1 MDSVKRIFTE
11 PLMYRYR
18 IAVIFFCLL
27 LLTTTADVCVAADTA
42 IDSVTGQLTLWMVL
56 ARCSGIVMGIIAI
69 VAIVLGFCMIA
80 LHQTKKMLY
89 RQQRRYFK
97 LAELSNEYIFEY
109 DVQRDRLILSNQCA
123 RMFGLPRIID
133 NYKKL
138 IQEKNSQKSTSPLM
152 YIDTALGADCK
163 DSRIDLFMSDGR
175 MRKFK
180 TMNTLCYDHHKTL
193 EFIIGKFVD
202 VSREV
207 EERKKLEI
215 KAQIDGMTGV
225 YNAKTCRKFM
235 QEAMTLREHDHEDAF
250 IILDIDYFKGINDT
264 MGHHVGDKVLQTLA
278 KNLKRTV
285 RNTDIIGRLGGDEF
299 CIYMRSVPSRQF
311 VGEFCAHIN
320 RRMLAGI
327 KNGQDIAC
335 DATVSIG
342 VAFIKKD
349 EIFEEVYKRA
359 DAALYKAK
367 NKGRNTYALE
377 DK

>member
-1 MDSVKRIFTE
+1 VKRIFTE
-11 PLMYRYR
+11 PLMLYR
-18 IAVIFFCLL
+18 IAVTFFCLL
-27 LLTTTADVCVAADTA
+27 LLTTDDVCVAADTA

-56 ARCSGIVMGIIAI
+56 ACCSEIVMGIIAI
-69 VAIVLGFCMIA
+69 VALVLVFCMIA

-123 RMFGLPRIID
+123 KMFGLPRIID

-138 IQEKNSQKSTSPLM
+138 IQEKNSQKITSPLM
-152 YIDTALGADCK
+152 YIDTAMGADCK
-163 DSRIDLFMSDGR
+163 DRRIDLFMSSDGR

-180 TMNTLCYDHHKTL
+180 TMNTLCYDRHKTL

-202 VSREV
+202 VSQEA

-235 QEAMTLREHDHEDAF
+235 QEAMALREQDHEDAF

-264 MGHHVGDKVLQTLA
+264 LGHHVGDEVLQTLA

-320 RRMLAGI
+320 RRGMLARI
-327 KNGQDIAC
+327 KNGQGIAC